1 MSILEQ
7 TTFIKEIHP
16 FENLTKAQLEVF
28 AQNLDI
34 IYLKKNEVLQKQGS
48 EPKNLYF
55 IIKGLVQEKS
65 GDEVLSIF
73 SSNEVFD
80 SISLIENYSK
90 NTFITAQETI
100 LYSLPREI
108 FIKTLHENSS
118 FREFLFSINFTKIK
132 CQYGQ

>member
-48 EPKNLYF
+48 EPKKTY
-55 IIKGLVQEKS
+55 
-65 GDEVLSIF
+65 
-73 SSNEVFD
+73 
-80 SISLIENYSK
+80 
-90 NTFITAQETI
+90 I
-100 LYSLPREI
+100 L
-108 FIKTLHENSS
+108 
-118 FREFLFSINFTKIK
+118 
-132 CQYGQ
+132 